1 MIFKIFFLSSLLIF
15 YTLVYSYASA
25 FLKIILSSLT
35 CFTNLFPN
43 WEKYLKFHCKLL
55 KILTALSGFL
65 PRDGR
70 FSCWKKFPET
80 KTSIVRFDKNYE
92 EKILVFPDTHYNMSF
107 AEDRTEAYLE
117 NPKYS
122 LIYTIF
128 FSKSGYF
135 LLWKKERFL

>member
-1 MIFKIFFLSSLLIF
+1 MGD
-15 YTLVYSYASA
+15 LVAG
-25 FLKIILSSLT
+25 K
-35 CFTNLFPN
+35 NFP
-43 WEKYLKFHCKLL
+43 
-55 KILTALSGFL
+55 G
-65 PRDGR
+65 
-70 FSCWKKFPET
+70 T

-107 AEDRTEAYLE
+107 EEDRTEAYLE

-135 LLWKKERFL
+135 LL

>member
-1 MIFKIFFLSSLLIF
+1 MGDLVAGKNFLGQKLQLFDKKNFKL
-15 YTLVYSYASA
+15 
-25 FLKIILSSLT
+25 
-35 CFTNLFPN
+35 
-43 WEKYLKFHCKLL
+43 
-55 KILTALSGFL
+55 
-65 PRDGR
+65 
-70 FSCWKKFPET
+70 
-80 KTSIVRFDKNYE
+80 FDKNYE

-135 LLWKKERFL
+135 LL

>member
-1 MIFKIFFLSSLLIF
+1 M
-15 YTLVYSYASA
+15 
-25 FLKIILSSLT
+25 
-35 CFTNLFPN
+35 
-43 WEKYLKFHCKLL
+43 

-70 FSCWKKFPET
+70 FSCWKKFPGT

-107 AEDRTEAYLE
+107 AEDKTEAYLE

-128 FSKSGYF
+128 FQKVDIFYF
-135 LLWKKERFL
+135 ERRSDSCKAFIRSEEELTEG

>member
-1 MIFKIFFLSSLLIF
+1 M
-15 YTLVYSYASA
+15 
-25 FLKIILSSLT
+25 
-35 CFTNLFPN
+35 
-43 WEKYLKFHCKLL
+43 
-55 KILTALSGFL
+55 TALSGFL

-70 FSCWKKFPET
+70 FSCWKKFPGT

-107 AEDRTEAYLE
+107 AEDKTEAYLE

-128 FSKSGYF
+128 FQKVDIFYF
-135 LLWKKERFL
+135 ERSDSCKAVIRSEEELTEG

>member
-1 MIFKIFFLSSLLIF
+1 M
-15 YTLVYSYASA
+15 
-25 FLKIILSSLT
+25 
-35 CFTNLFPN
+35 
-43 WEKYLKFHCKLL
+43 
-55 KILTALSGFL
+55 SGFL

-70 FSCWKKFPET
+70 FSSWKKFLGT

-135 LLWKKERFL
+135 LLGKKERFL